1 MASLAAPAS
10 PPPSPRATPSMR
22 ASTSNH
28 ESDRRTHG
36 TGTAHDDRTD
46 RPGGGHHPHRRQVA
60 ELSTAKTPPVVV
72 TIGERSARLRVARMG
87 GAICIGMSKAA
98 RAQLG
103 VEIGDEVDAKIA
115 LDDAERTVDVPAD
128 LAAALDADAQ
138 LRAAFEA
145 LSYTRRKEIAA
156 GVAGAKRDETRRRR
170 IEAAIA
176 DLRQVR

>member
-1 MASLAAPAS
+1 
-10 PPPSPRATPSMR
+10 
-22 ASTSNH
+22 
-28 ESDRRTHG
+28 
-36 TGTAHDDRTD
+36 
-46 RPGGGHHPHRRQVA
+46 
-60 ELSTAKTPPVVV
+60 
-72 TIGERSARLRVARMG
+72 
-87 GAICIGMSKAA
+87 MSKAA

-103 VEIGDEVDAKIA
+103 VEIGDEVDAMIA

-145 LSYTRRKEIAA
+145 LSYTMRNEIAA

>member
-1 MASLAAPAS
+1 MALEPHTTIE
-10 PPPSPRATPSMR
+10 P
-22 ASTSNH
+22 
-28 ESDRRTHG
+28 
-36 TGTAHDDRTD
+36 TGPEGAIILTD
-46 RPGGGHHPHRRQVA
+46 AQVA

-87 GAICIGMSKAA
+87 GAICIGMSKGSPCAT
-98 RAQLG
+98 RRR
-103 VEIGDEVDAKIA
+103 GDGVDAVIA

-138 LRAAFEA
+138 LRAAFAA

-156 GVAGAKRDETRRRR
+156 GVAGAKRVETRRRR

>member
-1 MASLAAPAS
+1 MALELHTTIEPTGPAG
-10 PPPSPRATPSMR
+10 AIIL
-22 ASTSNH
+22 
-28 ESDRRTHG
+28 
-36 TGTAHDDRTD
+36 TD
-46 RPGGGHHPHRRQVA
+46 AQVA

-87 GAICIGMSKAA
+87 GVICIGMSKAA

-103 VEIGDEVDAKIA
+103 DEVDAMIA
-115 LDDAERTVDVPAD
+115 LDDAERVPAD

-145 LSYTRRKEIAA
+145 LSYTMRNEIAA

>member
-1 MASLAAPAS
+1 MALELHTTIEPTGPAG
-10 PPPSPRATPSMR
+10 AIIL
-22 ASTSNH
+22 
-28 ESDRRTHG
+28 
-36 TGTAHDDRTD
+36 TD
-46 RPGGGHHPHRRQVA
+46 AQVA

-87 GAICIGMSKAA
+87 GVICIGMSKAA

-103 VEIGDEVDAKIA
+103 VEIGDEVDAMIA
-115 LDDAERTVDVPAD
+115 LDDAERVPAD

>member
-1 MASLAAPAS
+1 MALELHTTIEPTGPAG
-10 PPPSPRATPSMR
+10 PIIL
-22 ASTSNH
+22 
-28 ESDRRTHG
+28 
-36 TGTAHDDRTD
+36 TD
-46 RPGGGHHPHRRQVA
+46 AQVA

-87 GAICIGMSKAA
+87 GVICIGMSKAA

-103 VEIGDEVDAKIA
+103 VEIGDEVDAMIA